1 VRSLE
6 FDASAFEDLAW
17 WVETDRAQAVRV
29 MRLIREVQR
38 DPFVGIGKPEALK
51 HDLKGCWSR
60 RIQGGNLSAIVNPEM
75 VRFFS
80 QHFPK

>member
-1 VRSLE
+1 LE
-6 FDASAFEDLAW
+6 FDASAFEDFAW
-17 WVETDRAQAVRV
+17 WVETDRAQAVGV

-60 RIQGGNLSAIVNPEM
+60 RIQGGNLSAIVNTEM
-75 VRFFS
+75 VQFFS
-80 QHFPK
+80 EHFPK